1 MMESVDWSAI
11 VSAVTTAAV
20 GIWTAWFT
28 YNQKTKDK
36 LTDLKIEQYKKEM
49 KKRSFKRSEDT
60 AKVLG
65 ALNKILLGSNAD
77 RVYIVQPHPLGHI
90 AFLSIQFEVKANGV
104 QGMRYDVQKLEM
116 SDVPKFCE
124 RMVDNLWMYLDN
136 IDEQVQDPYAKALLS
151 SNGTKVA
158 AIKRMSTA
166 RDWVGSIFC
175 EFMEIPTI
183 SESDLQK
190 LMHEAAITIQY
201 NLPEYQKED

>member
-1 MMESVDWSAI
+1 MMEGVDWSAI

-36 LTDLKIEQYKKEM
+36 LTDLKIDQYKKEM

-65 ALNKILLGSNAD
+65 ALNKILLGANAD

-104 QGMRYDVQKLEM
+104 QGMRYEVQKLEM

-175 EFMEIPTI
+175 EFMETPAI

-201 NLPEYQKED
+201 NLPEYQEED

>member
-1 MMESVDWSAI
+1 
-11 VSAVTTAAV
+11 
-20 GIWTAWFT
+20 
-28 YNQKTKDK
+28 
-36 LTDLKIEQYKKEM
+36 
-49 KKRSFKRSEDT
+49 
-60 AKVLG
+60 
-65 ALNKILLGSNAD
+65 
-77 RVYIVQPHPLGHI
+77 
-90 AFLSIQFEVKANGV
+90 
-104 QGMRYDVQKLEM
+104 
-116 SDVPKFCE
+116 
-124 RMVDNLWMYLDN
+124 MYLDN

-201 NLPEYQKED
+201 NLPEYQEED